1 MMAHWLDL
9 ILILLILP
17 SFVFLGS
24 SRLQFCIRVL
34 GLQGVL
40 LGVLPLL
47 SQSHTV
53 LWRAV
58 ALAAVSM
65 AIKGFFMPAFLGK
78 AMRRADVSREVE
90 PFIGFSASLVIG
102 ILCLGISFWM
112 TSRLPLDAGQSSLAV
127 TVAFFN
133 IFTGL
138 FVIISR
144 KKALTQ
150 VLGYLTLE
158 NGVYTFGVAL
168 ALETPLLVEL
178 GVLLDVFVAV
188 FVMGI
193 MIFHIS
199 KTFDHIDTDQLSEL
213 KD

>member
-1 MMAHWLDL
+1 MAHWLDL

-40 LGVLPLL
+40 LGLLPLL
-47 SQSHTV
+47 SQSHAAH
-53 LWRAV
+53 WRAIML
-58 ALAAVSM
+58 ALATM
-65 AIKGFFMPAFLGK
+65 ALKGALLPGMLSR
-78 AMRRADVSREVE
+78 AMRRADVRHEVE
-90 PFIGFSASLVIG
+90 PFVSFNGSLVIG
-102 ILCLGISFWM
+102 IISLGISFWM
-112 TSRLPLDAGQSSLAV
+112 AARLPLEPGQSSLAV

-133 IFTGL
+133 IFAGL

-150 VLGYLTLE
+150 VLGYLTME

-168 ALETPLLVEL
+168 ALETPLLVEF

-199 KTFDHIDTDQLSEL
+199 KTFDHIDTDQMTEL
-213 KD
+213 KE